1 MGQLTNLNIAPYYDD
16 FDESDNFHRV
26 LYRPSFAV
34 QARELTTQQS
44 ILQDQIEKLGK
55 NIFKE
60 GAQVIPGEVG
70 FTDEYYAVKLNSTF
84 AGSDISSYL
93 NTYVDS
99 VITGASSGVQ
109 AQVITVAAADSSSSA
124 ELSGGDPITL
134 FVKYIRTGN
143 DKVAEVFQNGENIS
157 ADVAVGS
164 FVIDQESATVQATDG
179 TATGSSAYVNAGVY
193 FIRGT
198 FVRNSAQ
205 RLVLDKYTNTP
216 SYRVGFTITE
226 TLVTP
231 ENDTSLLDNATG
243 SSNENAKGAHR
254 LKVALT
260 LAKLSLNSTADSNF
274 IELLRVKEGV
284 LQFKARDT
292 EYSILGDTLARRTFD
307 ESGHY
312 SLSDRQFQ
320 VVPKENLTDGLNE
333 GIYSS
338 GAITDSGNTASNTL
352 MTLQVS
358 PGKAYVKGYELEK
371 IAPSFVDIE
380 KPRTTR
386 NINAGITPVE
396 VGNFVRTTNLFQIP
410 DLTPEISGEI
420 AKPYREVS
428 LHDNFTAAKSGGSA
442 ARGTEAGSLL
452 PSGSA
457 GTKIGNAR
465 IRAIELDSNN
475 SSVTNFLST
484 AADNDTQYKINLF
497 DIKMITELVMSATP
511 SGGLNTGAKV
521 TGVTSGATGFVD
533 NTSGNRINLISV
545 TGTFTNG
552 EKVKSTSS
560 AETDEIVE
568 DSGNTDLTIASSQL
582 FDFSM
587 VHSMFMNDPD
597 AGEDFTCDTV
607 QESTF
612 TLTGT
617 VSTEPNN
624 KTLTGFGTLFTTELR
639 VGDAIEI
646 PSGNNGVAEK
656 IVVEAI
662 TSNTQLTYYV
672 LEGFDDVT
680 TSNTTRT
687 STTATIT
694 STGAFASGSGT
705 ILPGSG
711 SRTVIIKGHN
721 ASNYNG
727 KFTLTRTGDNT
738 ATYTV
743 AGSPTTPDTSSGTAA
758 IVTLTNSITTVPATR
773 TRTVLK
779 DQDRNILI
787 RKLQKPF
794 CKTLLTDSNNGVSD
808 TSFTFRRQFIVTVN
822 SSGQIS
828 MTAGSNET
836 FNAFN
841 NTDYVIS
848 ILDQGGAGGTGRTGD
863 IVDIDGSNVT
873 TSGSGSSSATITS
886 TTVFGSSGD
895 YKVKVVAT
903 LTKTSV
909 QQNTKTNNAMHL
921 IDVDNDGVAGAAI
934 YGTSAH
940 HKEISLGRG
949 DVYNLRAIFESA
961 ASGTDVTLPQF
972 TATSFIGTFTKGERI
987 IGGTSGA
994 IGEIIH
1000 LVSPITYVLKSNT
1013 DFSAGETITGQTS
1026 GATAVVGTLTAGDN
1040 DVTANYTLDDGMRD
1054 NFYDIAR
1061 IVRKQNAPQAIGKL
1075 LIVCDYFD
1083 HGNGEFF
1090 TVDSYSGIDYED
1102 IPDFV
1107 ATRIDPTQRRP
1118 AGLFKLHDCVDFR
1131 PKVAN
1136 ATITTSTRQGESID
1150 KVTSASFDF
1159 NSRTFTGTGSSVVNI
1174 PKDNSNFQY
1183 DLDFF
1188 LARNDIL
1195 YLNYLGEF
1203 VVKAGIPD
1211 EESIVKFPKE
1221 LSQNEHMKIAEIVI
1235 PPFVKDVKKVR
1246 IFKERNRRYT
1256 MRDIGKLEDRIERV
1270 EDFTTLNLLEQ
1281 EAETLQILDAAGLNR
1296 FKTGFVVDNFSGHK
1310 TGFVTHSDYNCAIDY
1325 ENGELRPSYVQ
1336 KGISLLEKNDTDTLR
1351 ANNNYAKTGDLITLP
1366 YTHEVVIEQPYA
1378 TRIENVNTMLFYQW
1392 IGDMKLDP
1400 SGDEWFE
1407 VNRLPAIIINLEGN
1421 FNQFENAANER
1432 NALGTVWNA
1441 WETTWS
1447 GRRVFGRNRGRT
1459 GQLIES
1465 TTTNQVRSGQRTF
1478 VREVFVD
1485 EVIGTE
1491 IVRQDLIP
1499 FIRARNVTFKVDG
1512 MYPKMRVYPFFDKSA
1527 VTNFVDIDGGSIN
1540 GTATTIALPSTAGN
1554 YTSISRVDFKFDNN
1568 APIDIVA
1575 ELFSSDR
1582 ANGTYTSHGQKTVTA
1597 ASNTTYSYTGL
1608 TITPNNEGETF
1619 IKIDVGEHIGE
1630 DCNIFGTNRLYS
1642 VEFYDQAGAL
1652 IDNSQNATV
1661 EFFKNF
1667 TNPMNA
1673 LRTETPPLSATVP
1686 ETRDSSAKII
1696 FNLFN
1701 GPRTVTPASGTVD
1714 KILPGNEDM
1723 KQFVTGPTGSIRGI
1737 FSIPDPT
1744 VAGNP
1749 AFLTGERVFRLSSS
1763 ETNAIENV
1771 RTHAQSIYR
1780 ARGILNTV
1788 VETVTRTRNGEV
1800 VTETVEGNRQLNS
1813 QRIIRQWRLGGDPL
1827 AQSFAVQE
1835 IGGAFVTK
1843 LDLFFQKKDTD
1854 IPITIELREMENGYP
1869 TKKVLPFGRKTLQ
1882 PEDVNVSED
1891 ATAVTTFTFDAP
1903 IYLQEGR
1910 EYCFV
1915 LLADS
1920 KNYLQW
1926 ISQMGELDVG
1936 GSRLVND
1943 QPFLGALFKSQNDS
1957 TYTGF
1962 QFQDMK
1968 FNLYRAKFTTTSSG
1982 NIELHNEP
1990 VPSQTLQLN
1999 PIETLNTS
2007 TTVKILHPDH
2017 GMHTTSNN
2025 VTISG
2030 ASSGVSTTLSAQLL
2044 AGGSSLSLASS
2055 TGFPGSG
2062 TVHLKISRPNDSA
2075 GDPQTAE
2082 VVSGTISGTTVS
2094 SLTRGVEGADAQHE
2108 SGATVELYQV
2118 SGIPLT
2124 QINKTH
2130 TAIANIQLD
2139 SYTITTT
2146 ASATSTAKVG
2156 GNAVVATENAMMD
2169 LANISVNTVEYPN
2182 TKISSSLKTSTGT
2195 SVNGAQTSF
2204 TLTTLGENFGINE
2217 NIFFETP
2224 RMIASEINE
2233 ANEMS
2238 SSKSFQLT
2246 LAFTSEFDNLSPV
2259 LDMDRG
2265 SVFCIGN
2272 RVDNIDSASDVYPT
2286 SDFIDPTESEG
2297 DNTNAIY
2304 LTKQIVLNSPATQI
2318 NVKFDAVRLP
2328 NSEIQVM
2335 FKTLRS
2341 DDSSD
2346 FNDLGYTFFNTN
2358 GTTDVT
2364 TNTSTTRDDFI
2375 EHEYSATDL
2384 QEFISFQIKIR
2395 MQSTDSTRPPVIKR
2409 LRAIAT
2415 A

>member
-1 MGQLTNLNIAPYYDD
+1 MAQITNLNISPYFDD

-60 GAQVIPGEVG
+60 GAQVIPGELG
-70 FTDEYYAVKLNSTF
+70 FNDEYYAVKLNSTF
-84 AGSDISSYL
+84 AGVDISSYISS
-93 NTYVDS
+93 YEDKI
-99 VITGASSGVQ
+99 ITGATSGVK
-109 AQVITVAAADSSSSA
+109 AQVIAAVAADSSSSA

-134 FVKYIRTGN
+134 FVKYIQTGN
-143 DKVAEVFQNGENIS
+143 DKITEVFQNGENIS
-157 ADVAVGS
+157 ADGAVSS
-164 FVIDQESATVQATDG
+164 FVANQESATLQSTDA
-179 TATGSSAYVNAGVY
+179 TATGSSAYINAGVY
-193 FIRGT
+193 FVRGT
-198 FVRNSAQ
+198 FVRNAEQ
-205 RLVLDKYTNTP
+205 RIILDKYTNSP
-216 SYRVGFTITE
+216 SYRVGFTISE

-231 ENDTSLLDNATG
+231 ESDTTLLDNATG

-254 LKVALT
+254 LKVTLT

-274 IELLRVKEGV
+274 IELLRVKDGV
-284 LQFKARDT
+284 LLFKARDT

-312 SLSDRQFQ
+312 TLSDRQFQ
-320 VVPKENLTDGLNE
+320 VIPRETLSDGLND
-333 GIYSS
+333 GVYSS
-338 GAITDSGNTASNTL
+338 GSSTDSGNTASDSL

-386 NINAGITPVE
+386 NVNGAITPVE
-396 VGNFVRTTNLFQIP
+396 VGNFVRATNLFHTP

-428 LHDNFTAAKSGGSA
+428 LHDNFTIAKTGGSA

-452 PSGSA
+452 PAGNT
-457 GTKIGNAR
+457 GTKIGVAR
-465 IRAIELDSNN
+465 VRAIELDADN

-497 DIKMITELVMSATP
+497 DIKMLTELVMSDTP
-511 SGGLNTGAKV
+511 SGGTTVGAKIS
-521 TGVTSGATGFVD
+521 GVDSGATGFVESA
-533 NTSGNRINLISV
+533 SGTKINLISV
-545 TGTFTNG
+545 TGTFTSG
-552 EKVKSTSS
+552 EKIKSTSS
-560 AETDEIVE
+560 TETDEIIENSSNV
-568 DSGNTDLTIASSQL
+568 DLTISSSQL

-597 AGEDFTCDTV
+597 AGEDFTCDTI
-607 QESTF
+607 QENTL

-617 VSTEPNN
+617 VSTEPSN
-624 KTLTGFGTLFTTELR
+624 KLLTGFGTLFLTELR
-639 VGDAIEI
+639 VGDVIEI

-656 IVVEAI
+656 IVVESI
-662 TSNTQLTYYV
+662 STNTQLTYYV

-680 TSNTTRT
+680 TANTTRT

-694 STGAFASGSGT
+694 SAGAFASSTGT

-711 SRTVIIKGHN
+711 SRTVVIKNHN
-721 ASNYNG
+721 ANEYNG

-743 AGSPTTPDTSSGTAA
+743 AGSPTTPDTSSGTAS
-758 IVTLTNSITTVPATR
+758 IVTLTNSVTTVPATR

-779 DQDRNILI
+779 DQDRNILV

-794 CKTLLTDSNNGVSD
+794 VKTLLTTANNGVSD
-808 TSFTFRRQFIVTVN
+808 SSFTFRRQFVVTVN

-828 MTAGSNET
+828 MTGGSNET
-836 FNAFN
+836 FNAFS
-841 NTDYVIS
+841 NTDYVVS
-848 ILDQGGAGGTGRTGD
+848 ILDQGGAGGTGRKGD
-863 IVDIDGSNVT
+863 IVDLDGTNVT
-873 TSGSGSSSATITS
+873 TSGAGTSTATITS

-903 LTKTSV
+903 LTKTAV
-909 QQNTKTNNAMHL
+909 QQKTKTNNAMHL
-921 IDVDNDGVAGAAI
+921 LDVDNDGVAGGAI

-940 HKEISLGRG
+940 HKEITIGRG
-949 DVYNLRAIFESA
+949 DVHRLRAVFESA

-972 TATSFIGTFTKGERI
+972 TATSFIGTFQKGERI

-1000 LVSPITYVLKSNT
+1000 LVSPITYVLKSNV
-1013 DFSAGETITGQTS
+1013 DFSSGETITGQKS
-1026 GATAVVGTLTAGDN
+1026 GATAVVGTLTAGDL
-1040 DVTANYTLDDGMRD
+1040 DVTENFTLDDGMRD

-1061 IVRKQNAPQAIGKL
+1061 LVRKQNAPTPVGKL
-1075 LIVCDYFD
+1075 LVVCDYFD
-1083 HGNGEFF
+1083 HGNGEFL
-1090 TVDSYSGIDYED
+1090 TVDSYTGIDYDE

-1107 ATRIDPTQRRP
+1107 ATRIDPTQRKP
-1118 AGLFKLHDCVDFR
+1118 SGFFKLHDCVDFR

-1136 ATITTSTRQGESID
+1136 VTITTSTRQGETID

-1174 PKDNSNFQY
+1174 PKDNSNFQC
-1183 DLDFF
+1183 DLDFH
-1188 LARNDIL
+1188 LARRDIL
-1195 YLNYLGEF
+1195 FLEYTGQF
-1203 VVKAGIPD
+1203 KVKKGVPE
-1211 EESIVKFPKE
+1211 EESIVQLPSA
-1221 LSQNEHMKIAEIVI
+1221 LSDNEHMKIAEISM
-1235 PPFVKDVKKVR
+1235 PPFVKDIKDVSIV
-1246 IFKERNRRYT
+1246 KERNRRYT
-1256 MRDIGKLEDRIERV
+1256 MRDIGKLDDRITRI

-1281 EAETLQILDAAGLNR
+1281 EAETLQILDAAGLDR

-1310 TGFVTHSDYNCAIDY
+1310 TGFTSHSDYNCAIDY
-1325 ENGELRPSYVQ
+1325 ENGEMRPSYVQ

-1351 ANNNYAKTGDLITLP
+1351 ANNNYARTGDLITLP
-1366 YTHEVVIEQPYA
+1366 YTHELVIEQPYA
-1378 TRIENVNTMLFYQW
+1378 TRIENVNTLLFYQW
-1392 IGDMKLDP
+1392 VGDMKLDP

-1407 VNRLPAIIINLEGN
+1407 VNRLPSIVINIEGN
-1421 FNQFENAANER
+1421 FNQIEQAANER

-1447 GRRVFGRNRGRT
+1447 GTTVFNRRRGNVGQRVDRT
-1459 GQLIES
+1459 TQD
-1465 TTTNQVRSGQRTF
+1465 QVRSGERTF

-1485 EVIGTE
+1485 EVIGSE
-1491 IVRQDLIP
+1491 LIRQDLIP
-1499 FIRARNVTFKVDG
+1499 FIRARNVTFKVEG
-1512 MYPKMRVYPFFDKSA
+1512 MYPKMRVYPFFDKTA
-1527 VTNFVDIDGGSIN
+1527 VTNFVDLDGGSIN
-1540 GTATTIALPSTAGN
+1540 GSATSVVLPSTAGN
-1554 YTSISRVDFKFDNN
+1554 YTSISRVDFKIDNN
-1568 APIDIVA
+1568 AAIDMVV
-1575 ELFSSDR
+1575 ELFSSDSP
-1582 ANGTYTSHGQKTVTA
+1582 NGVYTSHGQKTVTA

-1630 DCNIFGTNRLYS
+1630 DCNTFGSNRLFS
-1642 VEFYDQAGAL
+1642 VQFFDQGGSL
-1652 IDNSQNATV
+1652 IDNSTSATV
-1661 EFFKNF
+1661 ESFKNF
-1667 TNPMNA
+1667 TTPMNA
-1673 LRTETPPLSATVP
+1673 LKTESPPLSAVVP
-1686 ETRDSSAKII
+1686 ETRTSSSKII

-1701 GPRTVTPASGTVD
+1701 GPRTVTPESGTVQ
-1714 KILPGNEDM
+1714 KILPGSEDV

-1744 VAGNP
+1744 VNGNP
-1749 AFLTGERVFRLSSS
+1749 SFLTGERVFRLSSS

-1771 RTHAQSIYR
+1771 RTFAQSIYR

-1788 VETVTRTRNGEV
+1788 QETVTRTRNGEV
-1800 VTETVEGNRQLNS
+1800 VTENVEDDRRVQS
-1813 QRIIRQWRLGGDPL
+1813 DRIIRQWRIGGDPL
-1827 AQSFAVQE
+1827 AQSFGVQE

-1843 LDLFFQKKDTD
+1843 VDLFFQKKDND
-1854 IPITIELREMENGYP
+1854 VPITVELREMEEGYP

-1882 PEDVNVSED
+1882 PSDVNVSED

-1903 IYLQEGR
+1903 IYLQEFR
-1910 EYCFV
+1910 EYCIVVF
-1915 LLADS
+1915 ADS

-1957 TYTGF
+1957 TYTGY

-1982 NIELHNEP
+1982 NIELENEP
-1990 VPSQTLQLN
+1990 VPNQTLRN
-1999 PIETLNTS
+1999 NAIETLNSS
-2007 TTVKILHPDH
+2007 TTVKIFHPDH
-2017 GMHTTSNN
+2017 AMHTTSNN

-2030 ASSGVSTTLSAQLL
+2030 ATSGISTTLNAQLT
-2044 AGGSSLSLASS
+2044 AGGSSLTLASA

-2062 TVHLKISRPNDSA
+2062 TVHVKITRPNDSN
-2075 GDPQTAE
+2075 GDPQAAE
-2082 VVSGTISGTTVS
+2082 VVSGTISGTTIS
-2094 SLTRGVEGADAQHE
+2094 SLTRAVEGADSLHAA
-2108 SGATVELYQV
+2108 GATVELYQV
-2118 SGIPLT
+2118 AGIPLT
-2124 QINKTH
+2124 EINKTH
-2130 TAIANIQLD
+2130 TAIGNIQLD
-2139 SYTITTT
+2139 SYTITTST
-2146 ASATSTAKVG
+2146 NATSTAKVG
-2156 GNAVVATENAMMD
+2156 GTSIVATENAMMD
-2169 LANISVNTVEYPN
+2169 VAKISLNTIEYPN
-2182 TKISSSLKTSTGT
+2182 TTISSTLKTTSGT
-2195 SVNGAQTSF
+2195 SVDGSQTSF
-2204 TLTTLGENFGINE
+2204 TLATAGESFGINE

-2224 RMIASEINE
+2224 RMIASTVNE
-2233 ANEMS
+2233 TNEMAS
-2238 SSKSFQLT
+2238 AKSFQLT
-2246 LAFTSEFDNLSPV
+2246 LAFTTEFDNLSPV
-2259 LDMDRG
+2259 LDLDRG
-2265 SVFCIGN
+2265 SVFAIGN

-2304 LTKQIVLNSPATQI
+2304 LTKQIVLNSPATQL

-2346 FNDLGYTFFNTN
+2346 FNDLGFTFFNNT

-2364 TNTSTTRDDFI
+2364 TNTSSTRDDFI
-2375 EHEYSATDL
+2375 EHEYSAKDL

-2395 MQSTDSTRPPVIKR
+2395 LQSTDSTRPPVLKR

-2415 A
+2415 V